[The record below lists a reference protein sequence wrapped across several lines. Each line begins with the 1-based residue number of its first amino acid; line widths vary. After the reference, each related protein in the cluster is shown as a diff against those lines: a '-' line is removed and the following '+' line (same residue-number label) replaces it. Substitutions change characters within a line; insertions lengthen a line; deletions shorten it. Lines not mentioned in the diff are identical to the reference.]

1 MKRSPNPRI
10 LAIVASLC
18 VTLMCVSAFAQLQ
31 TGNIFGKAQAKDGSA
46 LPGVTVTLTGMGAP
60 QTTVT
65 DAQGNFRFPNLSP
78 GSYTVKAE
86 LSGFGTATRAG
97 LTVRVGQNADI
108 TMTLNASMAESIT
121 VTAESP
127 LLDVRKAGTGTN
139 VSKIEME
146 KIPTSRDP
154 WMILSTVPSVMVDR
168 INVGGTQSGQQ
179 SVYIAK
185 GALSR
190 DNSWNV
196 DGVNITDM
204 GATGSSPT
212 YYDFDS
218 FEEMQVTTGGSDPRI
233 QTPGVQLN
241 MVTKRGT
248 NDFKGSGRYFY
259 TPGSLSSSSSVP
271 AEAASYL
278 VRANGVDFVR
288 DYGAEVGG
296 PVWKDHLW
304 FWGARA
310 DNKISQW
317 QSQQY
322 NAAVAGGAVTL
333 TPAFII
339 PDFTI
344 LRDKN
349 LKLNGQIVASN
360 SAVGFYT
367 YGDKYRNAR
376 DLSPS
381 RPFETAYTQTGPTKV
396 YKIED
401 TQIVGSSLYL
411 TAMWSKVTGGFGL
424 FANGGAGESAPSR
437 WVDSAGV
444 NHDNYFTFETV
455 RPQKQSRLDGS
466 KFFDFAGVN
475 HELKFGFGYRNTPVH
490 STTSLPGPTHGYLTY
505 AATQGTGQS
514 NQKVCLDNGLPSGCF
529 VATLPRD
536 VDVAY
541 AEKYNDFY
549 VGDTILFGNL
559 TIQGGLR
566 WDRQSTKN
574 LPVSIAA
581 NPLLATPLTLPC
593 LAAVRCN
600 GTPGGNLT
608 AQLPPVNFAGDPQE
622 LKWNSVSPRIGMTY
636 ALGADK
642 RTLLRAGYNRYVS
655 QVGSAVSGANP
666 LAYSAFYFYGF
677 DTNGDH
683 VVQRNELLKF
693 ASRPSTGVDVNNPG
707 SVALTRRVD
716 YNMKVPHSDEIVVGA
731 ERELMSDFSV
741 GLNYTW
747 RKSSD
752 LFTTRFEKTQGKGD
766 YYTAA
771 DYVAATKNFGTAA
784 NPDIRPITTGGLFNL
799 CPNGTTF
806 STVSNDC
813 RAAGAASGFAP
824 LATFNTRVG
833 TPIYMLAAGVNAPQF
848 RVLTTRPNYSQKF
861 SGLELTANKRLSH
874 KWMMRGSVSYNDYT
888 ESCGADSFA
897 NPTPALPGVTAASG
911 GPGSCPGGQ
920 YAPQSA
926 GSGAFGNDF
935 ISSRWQFNITGL
947 YVAPWDVNVGASL
960 TGRQGYAA
968 ALREAVTGLN
978 TGTVNV
984 VLDPIGDIRFD
995 NVYELD
1001 LRFAKDFHLPKGVGF
1016 TVSGDLF
1023 NAPNK
1028 RTVLQRETLVLQNA
1042 NNSPGGSRSA
1052 GWRIT
1057 ELQAPRVWRLGGKF
1071 TF

>member
-1 MKRSPNPRI
+1 M
-10 LAIVASLC
+10 LLVAA
-18 VTLMCVSAFAQLQ
+18 SAFAQYQ
-31 TGNIFGKAQAKDGSA
+31 TGNIFGKVQAKDGTA

-60 QTTVT
+60 QPTVS
-65 DAQGNFRFPNLSP
+65 DSQGLFRFVNLSP
-78 GSYTVKAE
+78 GRYTIKAE
-86 LSGFGTATRAG
+86 LSGYGSATRVG
-97 LTVRVGQNADI
+97 VGVSVGQNADI
-108 TMTLNASMAESIT
+108 TMIMNPSMSESIT
-121 VTAESP
+121 VTAEAP

-139 VSKIEME
+139 VSRVELE

-248 NDFKGSGRYFY
+248 NEFKGSGRYFY
-259 TPGSLSSSSSVP
+259 TPESLSAKAEVP

-278 VRANGVDFVR
+278 VRANGVNFVR

-296 PVWKDHLW
+296 PLWRDHLW

-310 DNKISQW
+310 DQKIAQW
-317 QSQQY
+317 QSQAF
-322 NAAVAGGAVTL
+322 NASVANNVVTL

-339 PDFTI
+339 PDKTV

-349 LKLNGQIVASN
+349 LKFNGQLVPSN

-376 DLSPS
+376 DLSPT

-396 YKIED
+396 YKLED
-401 TQIVGSSLYL
+401 TQIIGSSLYL
-411 TAMWSKVTGGFGL
+411 TGMWSKVSGGFGL

-437 WVDSAGV
+437 WVDGTGV
-444 NHDNYFTFETV
+444 NHDNYFTFQTK
-455 RPQKQSRLDGS
+455 RPQKQYRLDGS
-466 KFFDFAGVN
+466 KFLDIAGMN
-475 HELKFGFGYRNTPVH
+475 HEFKFGFGYRNTPV
-490 STTSLPGPTHGYLTY
+490 SSNSSLPGPAHGFLSYAVTQST
-505 AATQGTGQS
+505 AATNQS
-514 NQKVCLDNGLPSGCF
+514 TCIANGLPSGCF
-529 VATLPRD
+529 TATLPRD
-536 VDVAY
+536 VNIGY

-549 VGDTILFGNL
+549 IGDTILLGNF

-574 LPVSIAA
+574 LGVSIAA
-581 NPLLATPLTLPC
+581 NPILATPLTLPR
-593 LAAVRCN
+593 LN
-600 GTPGGNLT
+600 GTSLT
-608 AQLPPVNFAGDPQE
+608 AQLPAVNFAGDSRN
-622 LKWNSVSPRIGMTY
+622 LKWDSVSPRIGMTY
-636 ALGADK
+636 SLGTDK

-677 DTNGDH
+677 DANGDH
-683 VVQRNELLKF
+683 TIQRSELLKF
-693 ASRPSTGVDVNNPG
+693 RSLASVGVDVNNPG

-716 YNMKVPHSDEIVVGA
+716 YGMKVPHSDEIVVGA
-731 ERELMSDFSV
+731 EREMMSDFSL
-741 GLNYTW
+741 GINYTW
-747 RKSSD
+747 RKSKD
-752 LFTTRFEKTQGKGD
+752 LFTTRFEKTAGQGD
-766 YYTAA
+766 YYTLA
-771 DYVAATKNFGTAA
+771 DYVPATKTVGGVAT
-784 NPDIRPITTGGLFNL
+784 PITTGGTFNL

-806 STVSNDC
+806 QVAFSDC
-813 RAAGAASGFAP
+813 RASATAPNGFAP
-824 LATFNTRVG
+824 LATFTTTTGR
-833 TPIYMLAAGVNAPQF
+833 PIYMLAPGVATPQF
-848 RVLTTRPNYSQKF
+848 RVLTTRPGYSQKF

-874 KWMMRGSVSYNDYT
+874 RWMMRGSFSFNDYT
-888 ESCGADSFA
+888 ENCGKDAFA
-897 NPTPALPGVTAASG
+897 NPTPALPAVATASA
-911 GPGSCPGGQ
+911 GPGACPGGQ

-935 ISSRWQFNITGL
+935 INSKWQFNVTGL
-947 YVAPWDVNVGASL
+947 YVAPWDINVGASL

-978 TGTVNV
+978 TGTINV
-984 VLDPIGDIRFD
+984 VLDPIGKIRFD

-1001 LRFAKDFHLPKGVGF
+1001 LRLAKDFRLPRGVGF
-1016 TVSGDLF
+1016 TVSGELF

-1042 NNSPGGSRSA
+1042 NNTAAGSRSA

>member
-1 MKRSPNPRI
+1 LVV
-10 LAIVASLC
+10 LAALC
-18 VTLMCVSAFAQLQ
+18 VSLLAVSAFAQYQ
-31 TGNIFGKAQAKDGSA
+31 TGNIYGKAQAKDGSV

-60 QTTVT
+60 QTAVT
-65 DAQGNFRFPNLSP
+65 DATGNFRFLNLSP
-78 GSYTVKAE
+78 GSYTIKAE
-86 LSGFGTATRAG
+86 LAGYGSAIRAG
-97 LTVRVGQNADI
+97 VSVRVAQSADV
-108 TMTLNASMAESIT
+108 TLTLNPSVSESIT
-121 VTAESP
+121 VTAEAP
-127 LLDVRKAGTGTN
+127 LLDIRKAGTGTN
-139 VSKIEME
+139 VPKVELE

-154 WMILSTVPSVMVDR
+154 WTVLQSVPAVMVDR

-248 NDFKGSGRYFY
+248 NDFKGSGRYMY
-259 TPGSLSSSSSVP
+259 TPESLSAKAQVP
-271 AEAASYL
+271 SEAASYL
-278 VRANGVDFVR
+278 VRANGVNFVR
-288 DYGAEVGG
+288 DYGVEIGG
-296 PVWKDHLW
+296 PIWKDHLW

-317 QSQQY
+317 QAQAY
-322 NAAVAGGAVTL
+322 NSSVAGGVVTL

-349 LKLNGQIVASN
+349 LKLNGQLLPSN

-376 DLSPS
+376 DLSPT

-411 TAMWSKVTGGFGL
+411 TGMWSKVSGGFGL
-424 FANGGAGESAPSR
+424 FANGGRGESAPSR
-437 WVDSAGV
+437 WVDKDGV
-444 NHDNYFTFETV
+444 NHDNYFTFETL
-455 RPQKQSRLDGS
+455 RPQKQYRLDGS
-466 KFFDFAGVN
+466 KFLDFAGMN
-475 HELKFGFGYRNTPVH
+475 HELKFGFGYRNTPVD
-490 STTSLPGPTHGYLTY
+490 SQSGLPGPTHGFLSY
-505 AATQGTGQS
+505 AVTQASASS
-514 NQKVCLDNGLPSGCF
+514 NQSSCIANGLPSGCF
-529 VATLPRD
+529 TATLPRD
-536 VDVAY
+536 VHVAY

-549 VGDTILFGNL
+549 IGDTILLGNL
-559 TIQGGLR
+559 TVQGGLR
-566 WDRQSTKN
+566 WDRQSTRN
-574 LPVSIAA
+574 LGVQIAA
-581 NPLLATPLTLPC
+581 NPLLASPLTLPR
-593 LAAVRCN
+593 LN
-600 GTPGGNLT
+600 GTNLT
-608 AQLPPVNFAGDPQE
+608 AQLPAVNYSGDPRD
-622 LKWNSVSPRIGMTY
+622 LKWNSVAPRIGMTY

-677 DTNGDH
+677 DANGDH
-683 VVQRNELLKF
+683 VIQRDELLKF
-693 ASRPSTGVDVNNPG
+693 RSSASAGVDTSNPG

-716 YNMKVPHSDEIVVGA
+716 YDMKVPHSDEIVVGA
-731 ERELMSDFSV
+731 ERELLTDFSV

-747 RKSSD
+747 RKSKD
-752 LFTTRFEKTQGKGD
+752 LFTTLFEKTQGKGD
-766 YYTAA
+766 FYTLA
-771 DYVAATKNFGTAA
+771 DYVPATKGGAA
-784 NPDIRPITTGGLFNL
+784 ITTGGVFNL
-799 CPNGTTF
+799 CPNGTAF
-806 STVSNDC
+806 STTTNDC
-813 RAAGAASGFAP
+813 RATGATSGVAP
-824 LATFNTRVG
+824 LATFNTTTG
-833 TPIYMLAAGVNAPQF
+833 TPIYMLAPGVAAPQF
-848 RVLTTRPNYSQKF
+848 RVLTTRPGYSQKF
-861 SGLELTANKRLSH
+861 TGLELTATKRMSH
-874 KWMMRGSVSYNDYT
+874 RWMVRANASLNDYT
-888 ESCGADSFA
+888 ESCSKDSFA
-897 NPTPALPGVTAASG
+897 NPTPALPAVAVASA
-911 GPGSCPGGQ
+911 GPGACPGGQ

-935 ISSRWQFNITGL
+935 ISARWQANVTGL
-947 YVAPWDVNVGASL
+947 YVGPWDINLGGSL
-960 TGRQGYAA
+960 TARQGYAA

-984 VLDPIGDIRFD
+984 VLDPIGKIRFA

-1001 LRFAKDFHLPKGVGF
+1001 LRVAKDFRIANRIGL
-1016 TVSGDLF
+1016 TLSGDLF

-1028 RTVLQRETLVLQNA
+1028 RTVLQRETLLLQNA
-1042 NNSPGGSRSA
+1042 NGGAGGSRSA

-1057 ELQAPRVWRLGGKF
+1057 ELQAPRVWRMGAKF
-1071 TF
+1071 NF

>member
-1 MKRSPNPRI
+1 MKRSPSFRI
-10 LAIVASLC
+10 LAVVATLC
-18 VTLMCVSAFAQLQ
+18 LALMAVSAFAQFQ
-31 TGNIFGKAQAKDGSA
+31 TGNIFGKTQAKDGSV
-46 LPGVTVTLTGMGAP
+46 LPGVTVTLTGIGAP
-60 QTTVT
+60 QTAVT
-65 DAQGNFRFPNLSP
+65 DAGGSFRFANLSP
-78 GSYTVKAE
+78 GSYSVKAE
-86 LSGFGTATRAG
+86 LAGFGSATRTG

-139 VSKIEME
+139 VSKVEME

-271 AEAASYL
+271 SEASTYL

-288 DYGAEVGG
+288 DYGAEIGG
-296 PVWKDHLW
+296 PIWKDHLW

-317 QSQQY
+317 QSQAF
-322 NAAVAGGAVTL
+322 NASTSTGAVVL

-349 LKLNGQIVASN
+349 LKLNGQLFPSN

-376 DLSPS
+376 DLSPT

-411 TAMWSKVTGGFGL
+411 TGMWSKVSGGFGL

-444 NHDNYFTFETV
+444 NHANYFTFQTV
-455 RPQKQSRLDGS
+455 RPQKQERLDGS
-466 KFFDFAGVN
+466 KFFDLGGMN
-475 HELKFGFGYRNTPVH
+475 HELKFGFGYRNTPV
-490 STTSLPGPTHGYLTY
+490 SSASSLPGPSHGFLSY
-505 AATQGTGQS
+505 AVTQATATS
-514 NQKVCLDNGLPSGCF
+514 NDTLCVKNGLPSGCF
-529 VATLPRD
+529 TATLPRD
-536 VDVAY
+536 VNVGY

-549 VGDTILFGNL
+549 VGDTILLGNL
-559 TIQGGLR
+559 TLQGGLR
-566 WDRQSTKN
+566 WDRQSTRN

-581 NPLLATPLTLPC
+581 NPILAAPLTLPR
-593 LAAVRCN
+593 LN
-600 GTPGGNLT
+600 GTNLT
-608 AQLPPVNFAGDPQE
+608 AQLPSVDFAGDSRD

-693 ASRPSTGVDVNNPG
+693 RSSASQGVDVNNPG

-716 YNMKVPHSDEIVVGA
+716 YGMKVPHSDEIVVGA

-752 LFTTRFEKTQGKGD
+752 LFTTLFEKTLGKGD

-771 DYVAATKNFGTAA
+771 DYIPATKGGVA
-784 NPDIRPITTGGLFNL
+784 ITTGGMFHL

-806 STVSNDC
+806 QTATGDC
-813 RAAGAASGFAP
+813 RISATAPSGFAP
-824 LATFNTRVG
+824 LATFNTATGRPV
-833 TPIYMLAAGVNAPQF
+833 YMLAPGVAAPQY

-861 SGLELTANKRLSH
+861 SGLEFTANKRLSH
-874 KWMMRGSVSYNDYT
+874 RWMMRGSFSFNDYT
-888 ESCGADSFA
+888 ESCGAGSFG
-897 NPTPALPGVTAASG
+897 NPTAALPAVAAASG
-911 GPGSCPGGQ
+911 GPGACPGGQ

-935 ISSRWQFNITGL
+935 ISSKWQFNVTGA
-947 YVAPWDVNVGASL
+947 YVAPWDINLGASF

-978 TGTVNV
+978 TGTINV
-984 VLDPIGDIRFD
+984 VLDPIGTVRFD

-1001 LRFAKDFHLPKGVGF
+1001 LRVAKDFRLPRGIGL

-1023 NAPNK
+1023 NAPNQ
-1028 RTVLQRETLVLQNA
+1028 RTILQRETLVLQNA
-1042 NNSPGGSRSA
+1042 NGGAGGSRSA